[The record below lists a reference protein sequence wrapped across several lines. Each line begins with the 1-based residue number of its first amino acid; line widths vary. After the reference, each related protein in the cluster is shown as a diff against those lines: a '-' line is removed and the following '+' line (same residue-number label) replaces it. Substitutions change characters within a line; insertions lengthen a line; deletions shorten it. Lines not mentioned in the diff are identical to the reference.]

1 MSVLLVLSAL
11 EPAASYVCESAAEC
25 QDQGIYTFIGT
36 PDRVWSSLAS
46 LVSLLGVVVGS
57 MALVRSRRPAGS
69 GTAGLR
75 RAALVALV
83 VGLIGA
89 GNGAANLTMADGG
102 LGTGNGVAGGVIALV
117 LGLAAAALGWRV
129 LTRSAGA
136 RSRTADGSPAR
147 PIE

>member
-46 LVSLLGVVVGS
+46 LVSLVGVVVGS
-57 MALVRSRRPAGS
+57 MALVRSRRPGGRGAS
-69 GTAGLR
+69 GPR
-75 RAALVALV
+75 RAAVVALV
-83 VGLIGA
+83 AGLIGA
-89 GNGAANLTMADGG
+89 VNGAVNLAVADGG

-117 LGLAAAALGWRV
+117 LGLAAAVLGRRV
-129 LTRSAGA
+129 LAQV
-136 RSRTADGSPAR
+136 RSRADGGPAR
-147 PIE
+147 RLQ

>member
-46 LVSLLGVVVGS
+46 LVSLVGVVVGS

-69 GTAGLR
+69 GAAGLR
-75 RAALVALV
+75 RAGVVALVA
-83 VGLIGA
+83 GLIGA
-89 GNGAANLTMADGG
+89 VNGAANLAVADGG
-102 LGTGNGVAGGVIALV
+102 LGTGNGVAGGAIALV
-117 LGLAAAALGWRV
+117 LGLAAVVLGRRV
-129 LTRSAGA
+129 LIRSAGA
-136 RSRTADGSPAR
+136 RSRTADGDPAR
-147 PIE
+147 PLE